1 MKDEKYGVSELGVV
15 EKLKGNGGSRKQ
27 VREGRGLD
35 PFLAGLD
42 WFDVWVFMENIES
55 RVVIL
60 WFGVF

>member
-35 PFLAGLD
+35 PFLAGL
-42 WFDVWVFMENIES
+42 VWVFMENIES